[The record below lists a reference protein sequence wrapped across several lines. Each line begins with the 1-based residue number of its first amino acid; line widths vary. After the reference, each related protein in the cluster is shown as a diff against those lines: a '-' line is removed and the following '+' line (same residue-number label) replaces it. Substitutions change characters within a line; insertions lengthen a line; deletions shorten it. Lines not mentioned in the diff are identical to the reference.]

1 MTTRNDLL
9 DAARRATEVIADFHL
24 KDRINDGYTRID
36 PALLASMAEVTVM
49 YKSLDKLLGG
59 FLREGDSPGILV
71 NVARPRG
78 LIHMTCAHELG
89 HYFLGHESSADET
102 VDFGTH
108 ADIKE
113 RQANHFAYS
122 LLAPQ
127 WLVAS
132 IMRLKG
138 WTRTDLEVPSVVYQL
153 SLRLGTSYTAT
164 VWSLVRCK
172 LLQHSAAD
180 SLLSQPPKGLK
191 QSLLDGRTLSDA
203 NADVWQLD
211 ISDRDRILEPG
222 YGDLFVLDLPN
233 HAGSGHLWSVDELSS
248 EGFTLRPFVRDARI
262 HSRQQNSE
270 HPVGGGKSTIR
281 YLLETPESFERS
293 ESESDERSRP
303 AQRRQ
308 LISMQEKSPWS
319 TSPSRIDRFSVSAEF
334 EQMRGGLSTA
344 EKDLRLA
351 TVRDMK

>member
-24 KDRINDGYTRID
+24 KDRIKDGYTRID

-49 YKSLDKLLGG
+49 YKPLDKLLGG

-78 LIHMTCAHELG
+78 LVHMTCAHELG
-89 HYFLGHESSADET
+89 HYFLGHESTADET
-102 VDFGTH
+102 VDIGTN

-138 WTRTDLEVPSVVYQL
+138 WTRSDLEVPSVVYQL
-153 SLRLGTSYTAT
+153 SLRLGTSYTAA

-172 LLQHSAAD
+172 LLQQNAAD

-191 QSLLDGRTLSDA
+191 QSLLDGRALSDA
-203 NADVWQLD
+203 NADVWLLD

-222 YGDLFVLDLPN
+222 YGDLFALDLPN
-233 HAGSGHLWSVDELSS
+233 HAGSGHLWSVDELSC
-248 EGFTLRPFVRDARI
+248 EGFTLKPFVRDARI
-262 HSRQQNSE
+262 HPRQPKSE
-270 HPVGGGKSTIR
+270 HPIGGGKSTMR
-281 YLLETPESFERS
+281 YLLETPETFEYR
-293 ESESDERSRP
+293 EGEERCPP

-319 TSPSRIDRFSVSAEF
+319 AAPSNIDRFSVSTEF
-334 EQMRGGLSTA
+334 ELMSDGLSTA

-351 TVRDMK
+351 AVRDMQ